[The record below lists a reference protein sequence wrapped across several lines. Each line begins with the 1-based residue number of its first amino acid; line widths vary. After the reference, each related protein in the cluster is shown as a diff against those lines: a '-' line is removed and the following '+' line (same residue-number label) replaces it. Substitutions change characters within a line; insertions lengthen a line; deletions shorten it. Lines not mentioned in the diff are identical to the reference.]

1 MYIGYTNTVMLRT
14 TKRTKL
20 DRCTHVSEHGTIASL
35 IHVVSLGLG
44 VALWLSLALR
54 LGGPAPALAAPGSTS
69 ALDDAGLQLF
79 SDEVDDKY
87 ICPERIARRD
97 PSRCP
102 PYGPG
107 TRQVRLEYLRARLP
121 NPLPELAVEEIE
133 TPDDAITAYNFA
145 YVRPLPAAAYG
156 HPEEAAAGL
165 PPLREF
171 LAGDN
176 WVSVLGAVEYSG
188 ETWYEINTGEFIRAE
203 HIAFTTPSDFS
214 GVVLSEQPR
223 YAFAWLNRN
232 VYPAVTPAGAPRE
245 DVLLRRYDRVSLF
258 AQEAIGGQLWY
269 MVGPDRWIEQSATA
283 RVDVD
288 PPPEGVGSGE
298 KWLEINTF
306 EQTMA
311 AYEGDRMV
319 FATMVSTGRTGT
331 WTPNGLTRI
340 WGKLPTT
347 PMINRDVTSDSPL
360 WYYLEDVEWTQY
372 FNSAYALHAAYWHNS
387 FGFTRS
393 HGCVN
398 LSTPD
403 AKWLY
408 QWTSPYAPVEEKV
421 VYSKG
426 SDMGTWVYV
435 HMTPPAPNVVV
446 SQ

>member
-69 ALDDAGLQLF
+69 ALDKAGLQLF

-269 MVGPDRWIEQSATA
+269 MVGPDRWIEQSTTA

-288 PPPEGVGSGE
+288 APPEGVGSGE

-408 QWTSPYAPVEEKV
+408 QWTSPYALVEEKI

>member
-1 MYIGYTNTVMLRT
+1 MLRT

-20 DRCTHVSEHGTIASL
+20 DRCTHVSEHGTIAGL

-121 NPLPELAVEEIE
+121 NPLPELAVREIE

-245 DVLLRRYDRVSLF
+245 DVFLRRYDRVSLF

-288 PPPEGVGSGE
+288 APPEGVGSGE

-408 QWTSPYAPVEEKV
+408 QWTSPYAPVEEKI